1 MDNNFTPADY
11 AAMNGGFGGG
21 NQEWLWIILFFLFAG
36 GGNGFGGNRKD
47 CATTEDV
54 QNQINQASAGHR
66 RTCGHG
72 AEYYRQY
79 AASGSVTITP
89 TAAGTVTVYLAL
101 NGVTLPC
108 SVRQQTVVAASPI
121 TINTS
126 AIAFGAGACACN
138 TSTLTLVVS
147 GAAGTVDYVTAGAV
161 RLA

>member
-1 MDNNFTPADY
+1 MSCSNNFKKSAVSTVNTATQTVTAAATPLSLLGSVCYNSGCSLCAN
-11 AAMNGGFGGG
+11 ANGISIKSSG
-21 NQEWLWIILFFLFAG
+21 LY
-36 GGNGFGGNRKD
+36 
-47 CATTEDV
+47 T
-54 QNQINQASAGHR
+54 
-66 RTCGHG
+66 
-72 AEYYRQY
+72 
-79 AASGSVTITP
+79 ASGSVTITP

-126 AIAFGAGACACN
+126 VIAFGAGACACN

>member
-1 MDNNFTPADY
+1 MSCSNNFKKSAVSTVNTAAQTVTATATPLSLLGSVCYNSGCSLSAN
-11 AAMNGGFGGG
+11 ASG
-21 NQEWLWIILFFLFAG
+21 
-36 GGNGFGGNRKD
+36 
-47 CATTEDV
+47 
-54 QNQINQASAGHR
+54 INIKSSGLY
-66 RTCGHG
+66 T
-72 AEYYRQY
+72 
-79 AASGSVTITP
+79 ASGSVTITP
-89 TAAGTVTVYLAL
+89 TAAGSVTVYLAL

-108 SVRQQTVVAASPI
+108 SVRQQTVAAASPI

>member
-1 MDNNFTPADY
+1 MACSNNFRKSAVSTVNTATQTVTATATPLSLLGSVCYNSGCSLCAN
-11 AAMNGGFGGG
+11 ANGISIKSSG
-21 NQEWLWIILFFLFAG
+21 LY
-36 GGNGFGGNRKD
+36 
-47 CATTEDV
+47 T
-54 QNQINQASAGHR
+54 
-66 RTCGHG
+66 
-72 AEYYRQY
+72 
-79 AASGSVTITP
+79 ASGSVTITP
-89 TAAGTVTVYLAL
+89 TAAGTVTVSLAL

-138 TSTLTLVVS
+138 SSTLTLVVS

>member
-1 MDNNFTPADY
+1 MSCSNNFKKSAVSTV
-11 AAMNGGFGGG
+11 NT
-21 NQEWLWIILFFLFAG
+21 
-36 GGNGFGGNRKD
+36 
-47 CATTEDV
+47 ATQT
-54 QNQINQASAGHR
+54 
-66 RTCGHG
+66 
-72 AEYYRQY
+72 
-79 AASGSVTITP
+79 VTA
-89 TAAGTVTVYLAL
+89 AAGTVTVYLAL

>member
-1 MDNNFTPADY
+1 MACSNNFKKSAVSTVNT
-11 AAMNGGFGGG
+11 AA
-21 NQEWLWIILFFLFAG
+21 Q
-36 GGNGFGGNRKD
+36 
-47 CATTEDV
+47 TV
-54 QNQINQASAGHR
+54 
-66 RTCGHG
+66 
-72 AEYYRQY
+72 
-79 AASGSVTITP
+79 

-121 TINTS
+121 TISTS

>member
-1 MDNNFTPADY
+1 MIRSLVTWLSCGWSKAQRILTLHIFLTY
-11 AAMNGGFGGG
+11 L
-21 NQEWLWIILFFLFAG
+21 NQQLA
-36 GGNGFGGNRKD
+36 
-47 CATTEDV
+47 
-54 QNQINQASAGHR
+54 ASASGINIKSSGLY
-66 RTCGHG
+66 T
-72 AEYYRQY
+72 
-79 AASGSVTITP
+79 ASGSVTITP
-89 TAAGTVTVYLAL
+89 TAAGAVTVYLAL

-108 SVRQQTVVAASPI
+108 SVRQQTVAAAAPI

>member
-1 MDNNFTPADY
+1 MACSNNFRKSAISTVNTATQTVTATATPLSLLGSVCYNSGCSLCAN
-11 AAMNGGFGGG
+11 ANGISIKSSG
-21 NQEWLWIILFFLFAG
+21 LY
-36 GGNGFGGNRKD
+36 
-47 CATTEDV
+47 T
-54 QNQINQASAGHR
+54 
-66 RTCGHG
+66 
-72 AEYYRQY
+72 
-79 AASGSVTITP
+79 ASGSVTITP
-89 TAAGTVTVYLAL
+89 TAAGTVTVSLAL

-138 TSTLTLVVS
+138 SSTLTLVVS

>member
-1 MDNNFTPADY
+1 MSCSNNFRKSAVSTVNTATQTVTAAATPVSLLGSVCYNSGCSLCAN
-11 AAMNGGFGGG
+11 ANGISIKSSG
-21 NQEWLWIILFFLFAG
+21 LY
-36 GGNGFGGNRKD
+36 
-47 CATTEDV
+47 T
-54 QNQINQASAGHR
+54 
-66 RTCGHG
+66 
-72 AEYYRQY
+72 
-79 AASGSVTITP
+79 ASGSVTITP
-89 TAAGTVTVYLAL
+89 TAAGTVTVSLAL

-138 TSTLTLVVS
+138 SSTLTLVVS